1 MSGSNSS
8 VPATASPPDQP
19 VSFTVHS
26 LPAAHLDAEAQRTRS
41 GRAKMLLVLLAC
53 AAPVIG
59 SYLAYF
65 VVRPEGR
72 INYAA
77 LIEPTRPLP
86 DTLPLVD
93 LDGRT
98 VPAASLRQQWLLAVV
113 AGGACDAACEQ
124 ALYLQRQLREA
135 LGRER
140 DRLDKVW
147 FVVDDAPVRPE
158 VRAAVSQGTSPA
170 WVLRVPRPALEQWL
184 QPAAGRTLEQHYYI
198 VDPMGEWMMRA
209 PREADPARLKRDIER
224 LLRASG
230 FWDQPGRPSQRP

>member
-1 MSGSNSS
+1 
-8 VPATASPPDQP
+8 

-26 LPAAHLDAEAQRTRS
+26 LPAAHLDADIERTRS
-41 GRAKMLLVLLAC
+41 GRVKMLLVLLAC
-53 AAPVIG
+53 AAPVIA

-72 INYAA
+72 SNYAT

-98 VPAASLRQQWLLAVV
+98 LQPASLRHQWLLVVV
-113 AGGACDAACEQ
+113 AGGACDAACER

-147 FVVDDAPVRPE
+147 FIVDDAPVRPE
-158 VRAAVSQGTSPA
+158 VRAAVSQGSSPA
-170 WVLRVPRPALEQWL
+170 WLLRVPRPALEQWL
-184 QPAAGRTLEQHYYI
+184 QPQAGRTLEQHYYI

-209 PREADPARLKRDIER
+209 PTDADPARLKRDIER

-230 FWDQPGRPSQRP
+230 FWDQPGRSTQRP

>member
-1 MSGSNSS
+1 
-8 VPATASPPDQP
+8 

-26 LPAAHLDAEAQRTRS
+26 LPAAHLEVDIQRTRS
-41 GRAKMLLVLLAC
+41 GRVKMLLVLLAC
-53 AAPVIG
+53 AVPVIA

-72 INYAA
+72 SNYAT

-98 VPAASLRQQWLLAVV
+98 LQPASLRHQWLLVVV
-113 AGGACDAACEQ
+113 AGGACDAACER
-124 ALYLQRQLREA
+124 ALYLQRQLRET

-147 FVVDDAPVRPE
+147 FIVDDAPVRPE
-158 VRAAVSQGTSPA
+158 VRAAVSQGSSPA
-170 WVLRVPRPALEQWL
+170 WLLRVPRPALEQWL
-184 QPAAGRTLEQHYYI
+184 QPQAGRTLEQHYYI

-209 PREADPARLKRDIER
+209 PAEADPARLKRDIER

-230 FWDQPGRPSQRP
+230 FWDQPGRSTQRP

>member
-1 MSGSNSS
+1 
-8 VPATASPPDQP
+8 

-26 LPAAHLDAEAQRTRS
+26 LPAAHLDADIERTHS
-41 GRAKMLLVLLAC
+41 GRVKMLLVLLAC
-53 AAPVIG
+53 AAPVIA

-72 INYAA
+72 SNYAT

-98 VPAASLRQQWLLAVV
+98 LQPASLRHQWLLVVV
-113 AGGACDAACEQ
+113 AGGACDAACER

-147 FVVDDAPVRPE
+147 FIVDDAPVRPE
-158 VRAAVSQGTSPA
+158 VRAAVSQGSSPA
-170 WVLRVPRPALEQWL
+170 WLLRVPRPALEQWL
-184 QPAAGRTLEQHYYI
+184 QPQAGRTLEQHYYI

-209 PREADPARLKRDIER
+209 PTDADPARLKRDIER

-230 FWDQPGRPSQRP
+230 FWDQPGRSTQRP